1 MIIAEIGLNHL
12 GNKTLLNKYTDK
24 LSRTKVDGISIQ
36 ILTKKQLKSNKL
48 EFCHLQ
54 ISEIEN
60 FINIVKKKN
69 KKVGL
74 AIGDFQI
81 IPKIRNIGK
90 VDFIKVLSKDINN
103 LDSIKKII
111 EITNKDIYLS
121 TGMTDKKSLLNL
133 LKNLRNYNK
142 KIKLIYTSFKK
153 NFGFSD
159 LRNILNLKFS
169 HKKEVAYGN
178 HSSNVKFIFLSTLL
192 NPDTIFFYVKISDEK
207 KGNFDLP
214 DEFHALELN
223 KINIYIKRINLFLKK

>member
-1 MIIAEIGLNHL
+1 M
-12 GNKTLLNKYTDK
+12 
-24 LSRTKVDGISIQ
+24 
-36 ILTKKQLKSNKL
+36 
-48 EFCHLQ
+48 
-54 ISEIEN
+54 
-60 FINIVKKKN
+60 
-69 KKVGL
+69 

-178 HSSNVKFIFLSTLL
+178 HSSNVKFIFLSSLL
-192 NPDTIFFYVKISDEK
+192 NPDSIFFYVKISDEK
-207 KGNFDLP
+207 KGYFDLP

>member
-1 MIIAEIGLNHL
+1 ML
-12 GNKTLLNKYTDK
+12 
-24 LSRTKVDGISIQ
+24 
-36 ILTKKQLKSNKL
+36 
-48 EFCHLQ
+48 
-54 ISEIEN
+54 
-60 FINIVKKKN
+60 KKN

-153 NFGFSD
+153 
-159 LRNILNLKFS
+159 ILD
-169 HKKEVAYGN
+169 
-178 HSSNVKFIFLSTLL
+178 FL
-192 NPDTIFFYVKISDEK
+192 I
-207 KGNFDLP
+207 
-214 DEFHALELN
+214 
-223 KINIYIKRINLFLKK
+223 

>member
-1 MIIAEIGLNHL
+1 M
-12 GNKTLLNKYTDK
+12 
-24 LSRTKVDGISIQ
+24 
-36 ILTKKQLKSNKL
+36 TKKQLKSNKL

-121 TGMTDKKSLLNL
+121 TGMTGGTL
-133 LKNLRNYNK
+133 
-142 KIKLIYTSFKK
+142 
-153 NFGFSD
+153 
-159 LRNILNLKFS
+159 
-169 HKKEVAYGN
+169 
-178 HSSNVKFIFLSTLL
+178 VKFT
-192 NPDTIFFYVKISDEK
+192 EK
-207 KGNFDLP
+207 FEKL
-214 DEFHALELN
+214 
-223 KINIYIKRINLFLKK
+223 